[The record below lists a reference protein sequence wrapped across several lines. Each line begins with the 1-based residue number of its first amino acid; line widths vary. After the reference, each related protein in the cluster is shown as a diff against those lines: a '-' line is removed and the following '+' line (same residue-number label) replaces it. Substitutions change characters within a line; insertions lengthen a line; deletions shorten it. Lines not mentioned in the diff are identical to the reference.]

1 MRKKWYTNYNN
12 NPLLGKETDM
22 EYTFEEAKT
31 KIAEL
36 SEKINYHREKY
47 YLEDAPEISDAEF
60 DALMQS
66 LIDLEEAYPELKKPD
81 SPSMRVGGYIA
92 DRFEK
97 VNHAVPLKSLNDV
110 FSFDELCAYIDKTNE
125 VLHKEAEYVVE
136 YKIDGLS
143 VSLEYENG
151 VFVRGATRGDGL
163 VGEDITYNLRTVK
176 SIPLTLKEKIPYLCV
191 RGEVYMPKKAFAEL
205 NKKRDENG
213 ETPFANP
220 RNAAAGSVRQLDSK
234 VAASRKLD
242 IFIFNIQSAVGAPKL
257 GSHAESLDYLKM
269 QGFTVSPSYRSFSDK
284 DEICKEI
291 ERFGTERPDLEFDID
306 GAVIKIDSFADR
318 ESVGEL
324 PHAPKWAAAFKYPP
338 DEKKTKLISIEVNV
352 GRTGVIT
359 PFAVLEPVNLAGSTV
374 SRATLHNI
382 DYITVKDIRV
392 GDFVFVHKA
401 GDIIPEVEKV
411 SLDDRSADSVPFA
424 MPECCPSCG
433 EKTVR
438 EDGEAAYRCV
448 NPECPAQ
455 LARSLEHY
463 VSRDAMDIDG
473 CGEAQV
479 LQLAEAGLVKSA
491 ADLYTLTA
499 EQLETLERMGKKS
512 ASNLVKAIEASKSRG
527 LARLLYALGIRHV
540 GKQTAIAL
548 AEHYESLDNLI
559 EASKNPEALTEIDDI
574 GAVVAQSISDY
585 FARPGSLHLCE
596 RLKELGI
603 DTEMHITR
611 TGNALEGLTFVITG
625 TLAGIKRDEAAKII
639 TDNGGKVS
647 SSVSKNTSYL
657 LCGSDAGSKL
667 DKAQKL
673 GVEIIGMD
681 KIYELIGSV

>member
-1 MRKKWYTNYNN
+1 
-12 NPLLGKETDM
+12 M
-22 EYTFEEAKT
+22 EFTQQTAK
-31 KIAEL
+31 AEIERL
-36 SEKINYHREKY
+36 SDSINYHREKY

-66 LIDLEEAYPELKKPD
+66 LIDLEEKFPELKKPN

-92 DRFEK
+92 DKFDK

-110 FSFDELCAYIDKTNE
+110 FSFDELCAYIDKSNE
-125 VLHKEAEYVVE
+125 ALGKKAEYAVE

-151 VFVRGATRGDGL
+151 IFVRGATRGDGL

-176 SIPLTLKEKIPYLCV
+176 SIPLTLKENIPYLCV
-191 RGEVYMPKKAFAEL
+191 RGEVYMPKSAFAEL
-205 NKKRDENG
+205 NRKRDENG

-234 VAASRKLD
+234 VAASRNLD
-242 IFIFNIQSAVGAPKL
+242 IFIFNIQSSVGAPEL
-257 GSHAESLDYLKM
+257 HSHADSLDYLKK
-269 QGFTVSPSYRSFSDK
+269 QGFAVSPSYRTFSDK
-284 DEICKEI
+284 DEICAEI
-291 ERFGTERPDLEFDID
+291 KRFGEERPNLEFDID

-318 ESVGEL
+318 ETVGEL

-382 DYITVKDIRV
+382 DYITSKDIRV
-392 GDFVFVHKA
+392 GDFVYVHKA

-411 SLDDRSADSVPFA
+411 SLDDRSDDSVPFT
-424 MPECCPSCG
+424 MPEACPSCG

-455 LARSLEHY
+455 LARSLEHF

-479 LQLAEAGLVKSA
+479 LQLVNEGLVKSA
-491 ADLYTLTA
+491 ADLYTLTS
-499 EQLETLERMGKKS
+499 EQLENLDRMGKKS
-512 ASNLVKAIEASKSRG
+512 ASNLVKAIETSKSRG

-540 GKQTAIAL
+540 GKQTAISL
-548 AEHYESLDNLI
+548 AERFETLDNLM
-559 EASKNPEALTEIDDI
+559 EASENLETLTEIDDI
-574 GAVVAQSISDY
+574 GEVVAKSISEY
-585 FARPGSLHLCE
+585 FARPGSEHLCN
-596 RLKELGI
+596 RLKELGV
-603 DTEMHITR
+603 DTEMHFTR

-625 TLAGIKRDEAAKII
+625 TLAGIKRDDAAKII

-673 GVEIIGMD
+673 GVEVIGME
-681 KIYELIGSV
+681 KIYELINV

>member
-1 MRKKWYTNYNN
+1 MDKKQA
-12 NPLLGKETDM
+12 EIQI
-22 EYTFEEAKT
+22 E
-31 KIAEL
+31 EL
-36 SEKINYHREKY
+36 SRKINYHREKY
-47 YLEDAPEISDAEF
+47 YLDDAPEISDAEF
-60 DALMQS
+60 DALLAS
-66 LIDLEEAYPELKKPD
+66 LIELEEKYPDLKKND

-92 DRFEK
+92 DKFEK
-97 VNHAVPLKSLNDV
+97 VNHSVPLKSLNDV
-110 FSFDELCAYIDKTNE
+110 FSFDELFEFIDKTNAALGKNTE
-125 VLHKEAEYVVE
+125 FSVE

-143 VSLEYENG
+143 VSLEYVDG
-151 VFVRGATRGDGL
+151 VFTRGATRGDGL
-163 VGEDITYNLRTVK
+163 VGEDITYNLRTVG

-205 NKKRDENG
+205 NRQRDENG
-213 ETPFANP
+213 VSPFANP

-234 VAASRKLD
+234 IAASRKLD
-242 IFIFNIQSAVGAPKL
+242 IFIFNIQSSVGTPELK
-257 GSHAESLDYLKM
+257 SHSQSLDYLESL
-269 QGFTVSPSYRSFSDK
+269 GFTVVPSHRTFSDK
-284 DEICKEI
+284 ERIKAEI
-291 ERFGTERPDLEFDID
+291 ELFGEKRPNLEFDID
-306 GAVIKIDSFADR
+306 GAVIKADNFDDR
-318 ESVGEL
+318 TALGEL

-359 PFAVLEPVNLAGSTV
+359 PFAVFEPIKLAGSTV

-382 DYITVKDIRV
+382 DYITAKDIRP
-392 GDFVFVHKA
+392 GDYVFVHKA

-411 SLDDRSADSVPFA
+411 CLEDRTPGILPFE
-424 MPECCPSCG
+424 MPDVCPSCG

-438 EDGEAAYRCV
+438 EQGEAAYRCV

-455 LARSLEHY
+455 LVRSLEHF
-463 VSRDAMDIDG
+463 VSKEAMDIDG

-479 LQLAEAGLVKSA
+479 TQLVESGLVKNA

-499 EQLETLERMGKKS
+499 EQLETLDRMGKKS
-512 ASNLVKAIEASKSRG
+512 AANLVSAIEKSKSQG
-527 LARLLYALGIRHV
+527 LERLLCAIGIRNV
-540 GKQTAIAL
+540 GKQTAKAL
-548 AEHYESLDNLI
+548 AERFETLDGLI
-559 EASKNPEALTEIDDI
+559 EASKTPEKLTEVDDVGGVI
-574 GAVVAQSISDY
+574 AESISAF
-585 FARPGSLHLCE
+585 FARPGTHHLCE
-596 RLKELGI
+596 KLKEAGVK
-603 DTEMHITR
+603 TEMTVTK
-611 TGNALEGLTFVITG
+611 TGSSLEGLTFVITG

-681 KIYELIGSV
+681 KIYELMGEN

>member
-1 MRKKWYTNYNN
+1 
-12 NPLLGKETDM
+12 M
-22 EYTFEEAKT
+22 EYTVEQVRT
-31 KIAEL
+31 KIEEL
-36 SEKINYHREKY
+36 SKSINYHREKY

-60 DALMQS
+60 DALMNE
-66 LIDLEEAYPELKKPD
+66 LIKLEEAFPKLKKAD

-92 DRFEK
+92 DKFEK

-110 FSFDELCAYIDKTNE
+110 FSFDELYSYIDKTNE
-125 VLHKEAEYVVE
+125 ALGKNAEYVVE

-151 VFVRGATRGDGL
+151 VFVRGATRGDGT

-176 SIPLTLKEKIPYLCV
+176 SIPLTLKENIPYLCV
-191 RGEVYMPKKAFAEL
+191 RGEVYMPKKSFAEL
-205 NKKRDENG
+205 NRRRDENG

-220 RNAAAGSVRQLDSK
+220 RNAAAGSVRQLDSR
-234 VAASRKLD
+234 VAASRNLE
-242 IFIFNIQSAVGAPKL
+242 IFVFNIQSAVGAPEL
-257 GSHAESLDYLKM
+257 NSHASSLDYLKRL
-269 QGFTVSPSYRSFSDK
+269 GFTVSPSYKTFKDK
-284 DEICKEI
+284 EDIKNEIQ
-291 ERFGTERPDLEFDID
+291 RFGNLRPDLEFDID
-306 GAVIKIDSFADR
+306 GAVIKVDSFADR
-318 ESVGEL
+318 EKVGEL

-338 DEKKTKLISIEVNV
+338 DEKKTKLVSIEVNV

-382 DYITVKDIRV
+382 DYITSKDIRA

-411 SLDDRSADSVPFA
+411 SVEDRSADCVPFV
-424 MPECCPSCG
+424 MPENCPSCG
-433 EKTVR
+433 EKIVR

-455 LARSLEHY
+455 LTRSLEHY

-479 LQLAEAGLVKSA
+479 LQLVEKGLVKSA
-491 ADLYTLTA
+491 ADLYTLTK
-499 EQLETLERMGKKS
+499 EQLIELDRMGEKS
-512 ASNLVKAIEASKSRG
+512 ATNLVSAIGASKDRG

-540 GKQTAIAL
+540 GKQTALAL
-548 AEHYESLDNLI
+548 AEKYESLDALI
-559 EASKNPEALTEIDDI
+559 EASKNPETLTEVDDI
-574 GAVVAQSISDY
+574 GAVVAESISSY
-585 FARPGSLHLCE
+585 FSRPGSIHLCN

-603 DTEMHITR
+603 DTKLHITR

-647 SSVSKNTSYL
+647 SSVSKNTNYL

-673 GVEIIGMD
+673 GVEIIGME
-681 KIYELIGSV
+681 KIYELIGKQ